1 MKFFLVATEITDP
14 SRKTRVPVTVH
25 LVDTNDNGKNKKIY
39 IPKRFNIIKNIQNLV
54 YNISL
59 VLGPVFQS
67 SQYSVQV
74 QENVKRGTT
83 IANVRA
89 VDVDSGKYGTGGIRY
104 TELRG
109 QLASMLSLDPIT
121 GVIRTGSE
129 DDDNELKEELETFFD
144 REKLDFHYLT
154 VEARDDVGK
163 GNRNT
168 VELLIYVTD
177 VNDNPP
183 VFESKQYEAYLTE
196 VI

>member
-1 MKFFLVATEITDP
+1 MVRI
-14 SRKTRVPVTVH
+14 RKYTFKKG
-25 LVDTNDNGKNKKIY
+25 LILINKET
-39 IPKRFNIIKNIQNLV
+39 QDLT

-59 VLGPVFQS
+59 ISGPVFQS

-121 GVIRTGSE
+121 GVIRTGSDNDE
-129 DDDNELKEELETFFD
+129 NELKEELETFFD

>member
-1 MKFFLVATEITDP
+1 M
-14 SRKTRVPVTVH
+14 
-25 LVDTNDNGKNKKIY
+25 
-39 IPKRFNIIKNIQNLV
+39 
-54 YNISL
+54 
-59 VLGPVFQS
+59 
-67 SQYSVQV
+67 
-74 QENVKRGTT
+74 KRGTT

-121 GVIRTGSE
+121 GVIRTGSK

-196 VI
+196 VISIFQPIFETPITLKTNILITNKKCNLITELFGIPRRGLYGVCFR